1 MHFYRALLHL
11 YPSSFRA
18 EYGEE
23 MLAIFA
29 RRLEQ
34 ESGPFGF
41 LALGIGALWDVPWN
55 ALRAH
60 GDILRQDLR
69 YTART
74 LARSP
79 GFAVTAILVTALG
92 IGATTATFSITDHV
106 LIRPLPFPDSG
117 RLVKL
122 WENQS
127 TRGYSH
133 MELSPPNYRD
143 WKRMSTSFDSMGALF
158 TNAVNM
164 IGEGEP
170 RRLSAALVTADLFP
184 TLGRQPHLGRLFTDA
199 DDKEGAP
206 GTLLLSHRLW
216 REQFGGDPGVV
227 GRKVLLDDGPY
238 EVIGVMPQDF
248 NFPSRETALW
258 TPFRFREQDDDYQDR
273 SNYYLQVA
281 ARLKRGVSLEQA
293 RAEMKLVTAQL
304 ERAYPKDNTDMSAT
318 VIPLRDEVSPK
329 ARLLLKVLLLA
340 AFGVLLIACTNLANL
355 LLTRALARRRE
366 LAVRT
371 AMGAGRDR
379 LVRQLLTES
388 LVLAFCGGALGVL
401 IAVGAVPLIVRL
413 VPNSLPIAANPQVDL
428 RMLVFAA
435 LLTAATG
442 VAFGVVPALR
452 ACREADSSALKEGS
466 RTGEGRRTESLRG
479 VLVVAEVTASVALLI
494 GSGLLIRA
502 LWKLQGTDPG
512 FRSEGVL
519 TLRTALP
526 LPKYEKTDRRMLLYR
541 NILSEVRRLPGVSNA
556 AYISGLP
563 MAMRGGIWG
572 ITLEGHPEDPAHDH
586 SASLRYLTPGFFA
599 TLGIPLRAGRDVAD
613 TDTLT
618 SPFVAV
624 VSESFVTQNWP
635 GENPLGRRFKFAFD
649 QRTVVGVV
657 GDIRVRG
664 LEQSSEPQVYLPN
677 QQVRDANIIGYVP
690 KDLVIRSSVPST
702 LLPSIR
708 RIVAAADPQLPISD
722 VQMLTDIV
730 EADTASRAVQV
741 RVFGAFAAVA
751 LILAGIGIHGLLAF
765 AVSQRTREI
774 GVRMAL
780 GAQSSEILAMVLRQ
794 GLLLASAGVALGAAI
809 AYGMGRAMQALLVG
823 ISPADASVFLA
834 AIGLSLLMTALGSAL
849 PALRAVRVNPM
860 TAIRAE

>member
-1 MHFYRALLHL
+1 MRFYGALLHL
-11 YPSSFRA
+11 YPSSVRT

-34 ESGPFGF
+34 ETGALGR
-41 LALGIGALWDVPWN
+41 LALGIGALGDVFWN

-60 GDILRQDLR
+60 WDILRQDLR

-106 LIRPLPFPDSG
+106 LIRPLPFADSG
-117 RLVKL
+117 RLVDL
-122 WENQS
+122 WENQDG
-127 TRGYSH
+127 RGYSRN
-133 MELSPPNYRD
+133 ELSPANYRD
-143 WKRMSTSFDSMGALF
+143 WKRMSASFESMGAF
-158 TNAVNM
+158 TPSSVNLL
-164 IGEGEP
+164 GEGEP
-170 RRLSAALVTADLFP
+170 RRLSAAIVTADLLP
-184 TLGRQPHLGRLFTDA
+184 TLGRQPILGRSFVEA

-216 REQFGGDPGVV
+216 REQFGGDSGVI

-248 NFPSRETALW
+248 NFPSRDTTLW
-258 TPFRFREQDDDYQDR
+258 TPFRFQEKSEDYQDR
-273 SNYYLQVA
+273 NNNYLHGV

-293 RAEMKLVTAQL
+293 RSEMTIIARQL
-304 ERAYPKDNTDMSAT
+304 ARAYPKELAETGAT
-318 VIPLRDEVSPK
+318 VILLRDEVSPK

-340 AFGVLLIACTNLANL
+340 AIGVLLIACTNLANL

-388 LVLAFCGGALGVL
+388 LILAFCGGALGVA
-401 IAVGAVPLIVRL
+401 IAVGATPLIVRL
-413 VPNSLPIAANPQVDL
+413 VPNSLPISAVPQVDL

-442 VAFGVVPALR
+442 IAFGVVPALR
-452 ACREADSSALKEGS
+452 ACHDADTSGLNEGS
-466 RTGEGRRTESLRG
+466 RTGGGRRTERLRSI
-479 VLVVAEVTASVALLI
+479 LVVAEVTASVALLI
-494 GSGLLIRA
+494 ASGLLVRA
-502 LWKLQGTDPG
+502 LWKLQAIDPG
-512 FRSEGVL
+512 FRAEGVL

-526 LPKYEKTDRRMLLYR
+526 FPKYEKTDRRMLLYQ
-541 NILSEVRRLPGVSNA
+541 NILSEVRRLPGVSSA

-563 MAMRGGIWG
+563 MAMRGGVWG
-572 ITLEGHPEDPAHDH
+572 VTLEGRPEDPGHNQ
-586 SASLRYLTPGFFA
+586 SASLRYVTPGFFA
-599 TLGIPLRAGRDVAD
+599 TLGIPIRSGRDVAD

-624 VSESFVTQNWP
+624 VSESFAKQNWP
-635 GENPLGRRFKFAFD
+635 GENPIGRRFKFALD
-649 QRTVVGVV
+649 QRAVVGVV
-657 GDIRVRG
+657 GEVRVRG

-677 QQVRDANIIGYVP
+677 QQVKDGNITGYVP
-690 KDLVIRSSVPST
+690 KDLVIRSTVPMT

-730 EADTASRAVQV
+730 SADTASRAVQV
-741 RVFGAFAAVA
+741 RVLGAFAAAA
-751 LILAGIGIHGLLAF
+751 LLLAGIGIHGLLAF

-780 GAQSSEILAMVLRQ
+780 GAQTSEILSMVLRQ
-794 GLLLASAGVALGAAI
+794 GMMLASLGVALGAAI
-809 AYGMGRAMQALLVG
+809 AWAGGRAMQALLAGVSPTDLPVFVG
-823 ISPADASVFLA
+823 
-834 AIGLSLLMTALGSAL
+834 AIALSLLMTVLGSLL

-860 TAIRAE
+860 TAIRAD